1 MGKKL
6 PLVLE
11 KKVAGEKNG
20 THLLIKTPRVVGGA
34 ITLRHYLSHIPA
46 NKLASTPTPW
56 KNKRQSRLDVSLNM
70 FPLPRHH
77 LTINVT
83 LRVTCR

>member
-46 NKLASTPTPW
+46 NKLASTPTPMPITPGCFLE
-56 KNKRQSRLDVSLNM
+56 RVSSS
-70 FPLPRHH
+70 PSPPDH
-77 LTINVT
+77 
-83 LRVTCR
+83 